1 MAIVMRT
8 DLGMS
13 KGKLCAQA
21 AHGALSAY
29 RQACEGSNSTKACA
43 EAWESAGQTKVV
55 LRVESEEALLALWR
69 AGHERGFPMGLVRD
83 AGRTEVAPGTVTC
96 LALGPASQ
104 SDMDAITG
112 HLKLL

>member
-29 RQACEGSNSTKACA
+29 RRACEGSKLNRECA
-43 EAWESAGQTKVV
+43 EAWERAGQTKVV
-55 LRVESEEALLALWR
+55 LKVEGEGALLALWE
-69 AGHERGFPMGLVRD
+69 AGRERGLPMGL
-83 AGRTEVAPGTVTC
+83 
-96 LALGPASQ
+96 
-104 SDMDAITG
+104 I
-112 HLKLL
+112 

>member
-29 RQACEGSNSTKACA
+29 RQALEGSGEQRGNAR
-43 EAWESAGQTKVV
+43 AWEGGGQTKVV
-55 LRVESEEALLALWR
+55 LRVDSEAGLLALREAGR
-69 AGHERGFPMGLVRD
+69 AKGLPMGLVRD
-83 AGRTEVAPGTVTC
+83 AGRTEVAPGTITC
-96 LALGPASQ
+96 LALGPGSPK
-104 SDMDAITG
+104 DMGEVTG